1 MSGDAFDYDAML
13 AQARQMRPRLIGFCG
28 PAGAGKTYAANYL
41 AEAYG
46 YSRVRFAAPLKA
58 MMRALGLSDD
68 EVDGPLK
75 EQPCAL
81 LGGKTAR
88 HAMQTLGTEW
98 GRELIGSELWI
109 RVWGRAAARFL
120 DSGLPVVVD
129 DVRFANEAAAIWSRH
144 GLLVR
149 IDRPGSGSASGAAH
163 ASENQALHYDALVHN
178 TGNAVQLGAALDRLV
193 RIGAPFADCT

>member
-13 AQARQMRPRLIGFCG
+13 AHARQMRPRLIGFCG
-28 PAGAGKTYAANYL
+28 QAGAGKTYAANYL

-58 MMRALGLSDD
+58 MMRALGLSED

-75 EQPCAL
+75 EQPCGL
-81 LGGKTAR
+81 LDGKTPR

-109 RVWGRAAARFL
+109 RAWGRAAAQFL
-120 DSGLPVVVD
+120 DRGLPIVVD

-144 GLLVR
+144 GMLVR

-163 ASENQALHYDALVHN
+163 ASENQALHYDASVHN
-178 TGNAVQLGAALDRLV
+178 AGNADEFRAVLDRLV
-193 RIGAPFADCT
+193 RFEALAS